1 MPCHGAGHGG
11 RTWVPGIVQ
20 SGPANT
26 CPFSMPKDC
35 MIKFRAAWP
44 LWQGGL
50 FLALYLVCDILSGP
64 EARYQTIAPVWHPAA
79 GLAAYAVFRLG
90 ARATLP
96 LVAAALLAATI
107 TPALPDDGAL
117 SLLVGLLPLPTYI
130 AVGLFM
136 RTYLPGTAFF
146 ATHRG
151 LLLWAAA
158 VTLGSFVSAALY
170 ASVLHRPDIAAQG
183 PWVQT
188 LARYTIAETAGILV
202 TVPLVTFLLER
213 ELRAVFAQRV
223 LNRDTAAYTALI
235 ALVLSIALQAPAPS
249 ELAYYLLILPL
260 AWAAAR
266 QGTAGALTA
275 AVVLEVSV
283 TVTALRPIA
292 HPAQMDNVQML
303 VLTLTL
309 SGFLI
314 GIAVDMAR
322 RASEE
327 LRHSLRL
334 AAAGE
339 MAAALAH
346 ELNQPLT
353 ALSAYGSACQR
364 LVARNGG
371 DPLLQKTIEAMAAES
386 QRASNVLKRL
396 REFFR
401 SGTISVE
408 QLSLAELID
417 DSVAPFIE
425 LARKA
430 NVRLEIDTPADA
442 MLSGDRV
449 QLEVVMRNL
458 LANALQALAELPEG
472 LERRISVDAGTGDGL
487 VWIRIADNGP
497 GIAEPVRARLFE
509 PYVSSKSS
517 GLGLGLAISKAIV
530 ETHGGALTVEPG
542 RHAVF
547 KISLPAQ
554 WHIEEDPNESCQ

>member
-1 MPCHGAGHGG
+1 MNKLGATRSIWHGC
-11 RTWVPGIVQ
+11 V
-20 SGPANT
+20 
-26 CPFSMPKDC
+26 
-35 MIKFRAAWP
+35 
-44 LWQGGL
+44 

-96 LVAAALLAATI
+96 LLIAALLAATI
-107 TPALPDDGAL
+107 TPALPANAGL
-117 SLLVGLLPLPTYI
+117 SLLVGLLPLPMYI
-130 AVGLFM
+130 AVGFFM
-136 RTYLPGTAFF
+136 RSYLPGTAFF

-158 VTLGSFVSAALY
+158 VTLGSFLNAALY
-170 ASVLHRPDIAAQG
+170 ASVLHGPNLTHG
-183 PWVQT
+183 PWMET
-188 LARYTIAETAGILV
+188 LTRYTIADIAGILV
-202 TVPLVTFLLER
+202 TVPVATFLLDR
-213 ELRAVFAQRV
+213 ELRSVFAQRV

-314 GIAVDMAR
+314 GIAVDMAQ

-353 ALSAYGSACQR
+353 ALAAYGSACR
-364 LVARNGG
+364 KLVARNGG
-371 DPLLQKTIEAMAAES
+371 DPLLQKTIESMAAES

-401 SGTISVE
+401 SGTITVE

-417 DSVAPFIE
+417 DSIAPFTQQLRDGKVNLE
-425 LARKA
+425 LNRS
-430 NVRLEIDTPADA
+430 VDA
-442 MLSGDRV
+442 MLSADRV

-458 LANALQALAELPEG
+458 LSNALQALAELPEG
-472 LERRISVDAGTGDGL
+472 MERRIRIDAGADDGF

-497 GIAEPVRARLFE
+497 GIAETVRARLFE
-509 PYVSSKSS
+509 PYVSMKSS

-530 ETHGGALTVEPG
+530 ETHGGTLSVEPSP
-542 RHAVF
+542 HAVF
-547 KISLPAQ
+547 KITLPAQ
-554 WHIEEDPNESCQ
+554 WHIEEGSE